1 MGVTGDR
8 PNERAV
14 SKVYRTAPDTEA
26 SLGNRNT
33 NARTPTTSSTT
44 SRSDMN
50 QTNRSSEDSSQ
61 TTDTTSSADDD
72 QGRLAEEKPPS
83 NPELA
88 EDSVLL
94 PVQAYISQQE
104 EFRRWMGHA
113 DAGSRAPSS
122 ASATLPSYL
131 HGDSDDSFVQETR
144 HKKKK
149 KKKRS
154 DISVHERRVLY
165 RPSKFLTYVVP
176 SEYVSIAPTSC
187 LPAYPH
193 NALPFPWGVRLP
205 LPKSQRNSPDLPV
218 CSPLPLVPQENI
230 MAFSYQHSS
239 RHYQIC
245 ADSKANQELE
255 WL

>member
-1 MGVTGDR
+1 MRVTGDKPDGLVANR
-8 PNERAV
+8 AGPNRHENR
-14 SKVYRTAPDTEA
+14 
-26 SLGNRNT
+26 GNRNT
-33 NARTPTTSSTT
+33 NARTPTNSSTT

-61 TTDTTSSADDD
+61 PTDETTSSAGTDDY
-72 QGRLAEEKPPS
+72 QARLAEDKPS
-83 NPELA
+83 SEPELP
-88 EDSVLL
+88 EDNVLL
-94 PVQAYISQQE
+94 PVQTYITQQE
-104 EFRRWMGHA
+104 ELRRWIVPA
-113 DAGSRAPSS
+113 DAGSLAPSLES
-122 ASATLPSYL
+122 GTIPGYL
-131 HGDSDDSFVQETR
+131 HDDSDDSFFQDTS
-144 HKKKK
+144 HKK

-154 DISVHERRVLY
+154 EISVHERRLLY

-176 SEYVSIAPTSC
+176 SEYVSIAPNST